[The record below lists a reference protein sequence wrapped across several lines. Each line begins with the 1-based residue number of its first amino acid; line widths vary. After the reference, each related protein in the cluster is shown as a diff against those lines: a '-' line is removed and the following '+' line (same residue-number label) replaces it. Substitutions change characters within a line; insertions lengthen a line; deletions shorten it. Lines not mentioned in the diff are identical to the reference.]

1 MGKDMIT
8 EERKQVILKFAI
20 FCITFD
26 GELLRP
32 SIVNDE
38 EWDWLIKGYTE
49 VKNNLKDGK

>member
-1 MGKDMIT
+1 MT
-8 EERKQVILKFAI
+8 EERKKEILKFAI

-49 VKNNLKDGK
+49 LKNKLKYGII